1 MSTRCE
7 ISMIEAR
14 KQRLK
19 VMIIEDEE
27 DILTLYNDYLS
38 SKGYDVIARYTGANN
53 IKTDIERQS
62 ADVYLIDSRLP
73 GKKSGTDVATEI
85 LDANP
90 SAPILFIT
98 ADQSQPQQ
106 IEKNP
111 TFHHRNIDILLK
123 PVKLNEIEHSMLN
136 LMNN

>member
-1 MSTRCE
+1 
-7 ISMIEAR
+7 
-14 KQRLK
+14 
-19 VMIIEDEE
+19 MIIEDEE

-38 SKGYDVIARYTGANN
+38 SKGYDVIASYTGANN
-53 IKTDIERQS
+53 IKTDIERHS

-111 TFHHRNIDILLK
+111 AFHHRNIDILLK

>member
-1 MSTRCE
+1 
-7 ISMIEAR
+7 
-14 KQRLK
+14 
-19 VMIIEDEE
+19 MIIEDEE

-111 TFHHRNIDILLK
+111 TFHHKNIDILLK

>member
-1 MSTRCE
+1 
-7 ISMIEAR
+7 MIKAS

-38 SKGYDVIARYTGANN
+38 SKGYDVIAPYTGANN
-53 IKTDIERQS
+53 IKTDIERHS

-73 GKKSGTDVATEI
+73 GKKSGTEVATEI

-98 ADQSQPQQ
+98 ADQSQPQR

-111 TFHHRNIDILLK
+111 TFHHKNIDILLK
-123 PVKLNEIEHSMLN
+123 PVKLNEIEHSILN

>member
-1 MSTRCE
+1 
-7 ISMIEAR
+7 MIEAR
-14 KQRLK
+14 KQSLK

-38 SKGYDVIARYTGANN
+38 SKGYDVIACYTGANN
-53 IKTDIERQS
+53 IKTGIERQS

-85 LDANP
+85 LDAYP
-90 SAPILFIT
+90 SAPILFIA

-111 TFHHRNIDILLK
+111 TFHDKNMDILLK

>member
-27 DILTLYNDYLS
+27 DILTLYNDYLF

-53 IKTDIERQS
+53 IKTGIEKQP
-62 ADVYLIDSRLP
+62 ADVYSTSTNRKESYISP
-73 GKKSGTDVATEI
+73 
-85 LDANP
+85 
-90 SAPILFIT
+90 
-98 ADQSQPQQ
+98 
-106 IEKNP
+106 
-111 TFHHRNIDILLK
+111 
-123 PVKLNEIEHSMLN
+123 
-136 LMNN
+136 